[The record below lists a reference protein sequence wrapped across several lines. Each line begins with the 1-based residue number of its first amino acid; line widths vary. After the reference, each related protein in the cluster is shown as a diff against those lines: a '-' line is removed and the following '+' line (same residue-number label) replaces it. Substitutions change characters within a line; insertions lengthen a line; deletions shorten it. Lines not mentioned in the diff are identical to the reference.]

1 MKKRVRV
8 EVENVSHIDMD
19 TLNDIVSITE
29 LYAIEAQ
36 LPIFT
41 SLKSSLHQKFQEK
54 FLATPQTIEE
64 ANVDDEWSQ
73 TTTD

>member
-1 MKKRVRV
+1 
-8 EVENVSHIDMD
+8 MD
-19 TLNDIVSITE
+19 TLKDIVSITE
-29 LYAIEAQ
+29 LYATEAQ

-54 FLATPQTIEE
+54 FLATPQTTEE